1 MMSTGADRLRASAGS
16 ASATLDTQAGAVR
29 DTTASVADAVAS
41 KGRDLKGGVVDLAG
55 TASERIKGIAA
66 DSASAAQSAMTS
78 TREVALDTANALR
91 SKAAAASDRAGKTVF
106 ETFEQNPLLVAGVG
120 LLLGGLIASAL
131 PRSELEDNLVGEA
144 SEAAKTRA
152 RDAAS
157 RGFDAAKGAAGEI
170 LENVARQAGA
180 EGLTSDG
187 LDTAAKDIGQRVR
200 RVAEAAVTTAFEPE
214 NDSTSSGGGGEHH
227 G

>member
-1 MMSTGADRLRASAGS
+1 M
-16 ASATLDTQAGAVR
+16 
-29 DTTASVADAVAS
+29 
-41 KGRDLKGGVVDLAG
+41 
-55 TASERIKGIAA
+55 
-66 DSASAAQSAMTS
+66 
-78 TREVALDTANALR
+78 
-91 SKAAAASDRAGKTVF
+91 ASDRAGKTVF
-106 ETFEQNPLLVAGVG
+106 ETIEQNPLLVAGVG

-131 PRSELEDNLVGEA
+131 PRSDLEDNLVGEA
-144 SEAAKTRA
+144 SEAAKNRA

-170 LENVARQAGA
+170 FENVARQAGA

-214 NDSTSSGGGGEHH
+214 NASTSSAGGGEHH